1 MSVIKKLAGQT
12 AIYGLS
18 SIVSRL
24 LNYLLVPLYTRVF
37 LPEEYGVVT
46 ELYAYLTFV
55 TILFTYGME
64 TSFFHFSEKEE
75 RPGTVYGTA
84 VMSLL
89 GSSVLMMGLMM
100 IFSQPIAN
108 LLRYPDHAEYIV
120 YFAIILAADAV
131 SAIPFARL
139 RQQNKARRFALLKSV
154 NILINIGLNL
164 FFLVACPVLIGSATG
179 LLHELALAVYSPA
192 IGVGYVFISNLLASL
207 ITILLLLPELAG
219 HRLVFDRAL
228 WNNMIL
234 YALPLLIGG
243 LAGMINETLDRVILK
258 SLLTDKSTAMQQ
270 LGIYGA
276 CYKIP
281 MLMTLFIQT
290 YRYAAEPFFFAQ
302 QKKENNTLVYATV
315 MNYFVL
321 VCTFIFLGIMMY
333 LDILKYFVGEKYRSG
348 LPVVPVLLLAN
359 MCLGIFVNLSMW
371 YKLTGQTRYGAYFAF
386 FGAFVTIVLN
396 VVLIPLMGY
405 MGAAWAT
412 LACYFLMMVLSYLT
426 GQKHYP
432 IPYNLRKIGFY
443 VGFALFL
450 YFVSVLI
457 RYWYP
462 MGKLPG
468 LGFNTALLV
477 VFITGSFFLERP
489 KKQVI

>member
-46 ELYAYLTFV
+46 ELYAILTFV

-75 RPGTVYGTA
+75 RPGSVYGTA
-84 VMSLL
+84 MLSLL
-89 GSSVLMMGLMM
+89 GSSVLLMGLMM

-108 LLRYPDHAEYIV
+108 ILRYQDHAEYIV
-120 YFAIILAADAV
+120 YFALILSADAV

-139 RQQNKARRFALLKSV
+139 RQQNKARRFALLKSL
-154 NILINIGLNL
+154 NIIINIGLNL
-164 FFLVACPVLIGSATG
+164 FFLVACPVLIGSGTG

-192 IGVGYVFISNLLASL
+192 IGVAYVFISNLMASL

-219 HRLVFDRAL
+219 QRLIFNRAL
-228 WNNMIL
+228 WKRMIL

-302 QKKENNTLVYATV
+302 QKKKNNTQVYATV
-315 MNYFVL
+315 MKYFVL
-321 VCTFIFLGIMMY
+321 VCAFIFLGIMMY

-412 LACYFLMMVLSYLT
+412 LVCYFLMMVLSYLT

-432 IPYNLRKIGFY
+432 IPYDLRRIGFY
-443 VGFALFL
+443 IGFALLL
-450 YFVSVLI
+450 YFASVLV

-468 LGFNTALLV
+468 LCFNTALLI
-477 VFITGSFFLERP
+477 VFITGSFILERP